1 LIRLVMNM
9 LFICSRNKKRSRT
22 AEMIFRDVLGHK
34 VWSAGTEANAVV
46 RVSEKMISHADMIFV
61 MEKVHKDKLQY
72 QFGDLLADKTI
83 MILDIP
89 DEYEYMDEELVTMLK
104 DMMEPYW

>member
-1 LIRLVMNM
+1 MNI

-22 AEMIFRDVLGHK
+22 AETIFRDVQGHK
-34 VWSAGTEANAVV
+34 VWSAGTEANAIV
-46 RVSEKMISHADMIFV
+46 RVSEKLINRSDMIFV
-61 MEKVHKDKLQY
+61 MEKVHRDKLIY

-83 MILDIP
+83 VILDIP
-89 DEYEYMDEELVTMLK
+89 DEYEYMDEELVTMLR